1 MTVDDTICALAT
13 GPLPSAI
20 ALVRVSGQQVPSIIR
35 YLCAQEL
42 GARHATLCKLTDQQG
57 SVIDESLVTYFPS
70 PHSYTSE
77 DMLEI
82 SVHGGPAV
90 VEHLLGSLLAN
101 ENTRLAEPGEF
112 TRRAFE
118 AGKLDLT
125 RAEAIADI
133 VEAESLAQKNQALR
147 QLDGALNDV
156 YEVWRAELLRAL
168 ALNEVAIDFPDE
180 DDAPDQTE
188 KPVKEILDRLTREL
202 AAALADN
209 HTGERIRDGFRVVI
223 LGPPNAG
230 KSSLLNKLSKREAA
244 IVSDRPGTT
253 RDIVEVR
260 LSLAGIVVRLSD
272 TAGLRSSDDTIEA
285 EGVRRTLSAANE
297 ADVRIHVIDAS
308 DQKYPEQEIRTR
320 DVVVLNKTDLQC
332 DLVLSLPH
340 KAIPV
345 SAKTGEGID
354 DLERRLRDIVTERVT
369 ENETPL
375 ITRYRHREVL
385 TDSLES
391 LNEAIASLEAES
403 GSEITGES
411 LRRAERSLRKLVGAV
426 SVEDVL
432 GAVFSQFCIGK

>member
-20 ALVRVSGQQVPSIIR
+20 ALVRVSGQEVPRIIS
-35 YLCAQEL
+35 YLCTQEL
-42 GARHATLCKLTDQQG
+42 GARHATLRKLTDQQG
-57 SVIDESLVTYFPS
+57 SFIDEALVTYFPS

-101 ENTRLAEPGEF
+101 EKTRLAEPGEF

-147 QLDGALNDV
+147 QLEGALNDV

-202 AAALADN
+202 AGALADN
-209 HTGERIRDGFRVVI
+209 QTGERIRDGFRVVI

-260 LSLAGIVVRLSD
+260 LSLAGVVVRLSD
-272 TAGLRSSDDTIEA
+272 TAGLRSSDDSIEE
-285 EGVRRTLSAANE
+285 EGVRRALSAANE
-297 ADVRIHVIDAS
+297 ADVRIHVIDAG
-308 DQKYPEQEIRTR
+308 DQNYPEQEIRTR
-320 DVVVLNKTDLQC
+320 DIVVLNKTDLQY
-332 DLVLSLPH
+332 DLALSLPDRI
-340 KAIPV
+340 IPV

-354 DLERRLRDIVTERVT
+354 DLESRLRDIVTKRVS

-385 TDSLES
+385 TDGLES